1 VEAKLAV
8 PRSGDA
14 AYSDGPTSAAH
25 MCAPRREPVGTS
37 DLKEQ
42 LEQAVREERYEDA
55 ARLRDLIKAQGVSPP
70 AQTFVSEGGGGG
82 GLGGGGDQRHREGA
96 TTQPDDASP
105 PEHAFSRF
113 PLLAESMGNDP
124 HSGLPPDWEAVCEY
138 GSEHVYYWNRLTN
151 ETTWQKPVEACV
163 CVCVVDVPLAS
174 RKRTCHTGTPEP
186 EPNPNP
192 VP

>member
-1 VEAKLAV
+1 MIERNPPYQDKVVEAKLAV

-42 LEQAVREERYEDA
+42 LEQA
-55 ARLRDLIKAQGVSPP
+55 Q
-70 AQTFVSEGGGGG
+70 
-82 GLGGGGDQRHREGA
+82 
-96 TTQPDDASP
+96 

-138 GSEHVYYWNRLTN
+138 VARIDFWHGQAHAVMTLNSL
-151 ETTWQKPVEACV
+151 
-163 CVCVVDVPLAS
+163 PLL
-174 RKRTCHTGTPEP
+174 HLGDL
-186 EPNPNP
+186 
-192 VP
+192 

>member
-1 VEAKLAV
+1 MIERNPPYQGKVVEAKLAV

-42 LEQAVREERYEDA
+42 LEQA
-55 ARLRDLIKAQGVSPP
+55 Q
-70 AQTFVSEGGGGG
+70 
-82 GLGGGGDQRHREGA
+82 
-96 TTQPDDASP
+96 

-151 ETTWQKPVEACV
+151 ETTWQKPVDA
-163 CVCVVDVPLAS
+163 PLA
-174 RKRTCHTGTPEP
+174 RKELVLP
-186 EPNPNP
+186 
-192 VP
+192 